1 MSTAKIIKFE
11 RLDTPPPAEVKRM
24 DSGFTRIPN
33 DLLRAANRCL
43 KGNQHKLFFAVVE
56 KTFGFNKTHDDVTI
70 SQLADCAGIERQNAS
85 PAFHELVVKKV
96 ITATAGRFGF
106 IVSINPVSVW
116 NLTEK
121 ERLKFRRTSEN
132 HTSEIQ
138 TNVLNPDVSASE
150 IQTHKRQLPKD
161 INIYSSTQDEN
172 ADAEN
177 QTFAIADAMATES
190 AGEDA
195 DCSTHLPEG
204 KKSKQAADNRKRF
217 EAIAGEFNRV
227 FADCQGVRKVN
238 LAATQ
243 TNAKRM
249 RLIPKAWAIAKQRIA
264 TWADENGLI
273 GGEAPSGKHCIE
285 WFGLY
290 FEQCR
295 QDPFVTGEGG
305 RSKGHENWKPGF
317 EYLLRAEVME
327 ARVLEGA

>member
-1 MSTAKIIKFE
+1 MSAAKIIKFE
-11 RLDTPPPAEVKRM
+11 RRDTPPLAEVQRM
-24 DSGFTRIPN
+24 DSGFMQIPN
-33 DLLRAANRCL
+33 SVFRAGKRVL
-43 KGNQHKLFFAVVE
+43 KGNDWRVACEVMD
-56 KTFGFNKTHDDVTI
+56 KTYGYNKTEDDMTI
-70 SQLADCAGIERQNAS
+70 QQIADSLGIHRCEAS
-85 PAFHELVVKKV
+85 KSYNRLLKMGV
-96 ITATAGRFGF
+96 IHSRKGKFGF
-106 IVSINPVSVW
+106 ITGFNPI
-116 NLTEK
+116 EK
-121 ERLKFRRTSEN
+121 WACEIPTTVGNSYEGNPTTVGNSYAQPLEIPT
-132 HTSEIQ
+132 HTI
-138 TNVLNPDVSASE
+138 P
-150 IQTHKRQLPKD
+150 LPKYK
-161 INIYSSTQDEN
+161 NIYSSTQDEKQ
-172 ADAEN
+172 DAGN
-177 QTFAIADAMATES
+177 PTLAIADAMATDRT
-190 AGEDA
+190 GEDA
-195 DCSTHLPEG
+195 DCPAQQTEG

-317 EYLLRAEVME
+317 DYLLRAEVME
-327 ARVLEGA
+327 ARVLEGD

>member
-1 MSTAKIIKFE
+1 MSAAKIIKFE
-11 RLDTPPPAEVKRM
+11 RRDTPPPAEVKRM
-24 DSGFTRIPN
+24 DSGFIQIPN
-33 DLLRAANRCL
+33 DVFRAAKRVL
-43 KGNQHKLFFAVVE
+43 RGNDYKVACEVMD
-56 KTFGFNKTHDDVTI
+56 KTYGYNKAEDDMTI
-70 SQLADCAGIERQNAS
+70 QQIADGIGIDRGNAS
-85 PAFHELVVKKV
+85 RAYNRLVKMGV
-96 ITATAGRFGF
+96 IYSRKGKFGF
-106 IVSINPVSVW
+106 ITGFNPV
-116 NLTEK
+116 EK
-121 ERLKFRRTSEN
+121 WACEN
-132 HTSEIQ
+132 NT
-138 TNVLNPDVSASE
+138 TVSNSHGKNNTTVSKQHASPCQ
-150 IQTHKRQLPKD
+150 INTHNIQLPKY

-172 ADAEN
+172 QDAEN
-177 QTFAIADAMATES
+177 PTLAIADAMAADRT
-190 AGEDA
+190 GEDA
-195 DCSTHLPEG
+195 DCPAPQTEG

-264 TWADENGLI
+264 AWADENGLI
-273 GGEAPSGKHCIE
+273 EGETPSGKHCVE